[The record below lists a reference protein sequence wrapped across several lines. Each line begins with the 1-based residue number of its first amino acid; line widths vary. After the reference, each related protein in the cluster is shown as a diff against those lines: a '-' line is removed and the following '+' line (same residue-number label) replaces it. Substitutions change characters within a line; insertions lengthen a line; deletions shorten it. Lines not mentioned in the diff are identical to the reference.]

1 MTLCSWD
8 ALVCGLIRHA
18 WLSRAVPCGVA
29 KQRSGGWPAMPDM
42 WYKIALIVVDL
53 LSSGREGEEGRGG
66 QDGTC

>member
-1 MTLCSWD
+1 
-8 ALVCGLIRHA
+8 
-18 WLSRAVPCGVA
+18 
-29 KQRSGGWPAMPDM
+29 MPDM